1 MVKNKTQNRTQTFI
15 IVNFLDLDTSKI
27 TLNKL
32 KPNKYGGGYAALRYD
47 DKLLY
52 VRYDG
57 RISPFGL
64 STNKDTNG
72 NVTGYCTSINL
83 KKNDPYL
90 EKACELDEFFINQCI
105 ENSLVWG
112 LGGSKTKKINRSSIA
127 GYDEKG
133 DKGKWKRILKHSYKI
148 DKNTK
153 ERIYLD
159 YPPRMEFNVPESVC
173 KFFDK
178 DGKPCCA
185 SQLTNFTKISVLA
198 MWGSVALGTWGASI
212 KPKAQQIKVFNNENL
227 VNDECLLEEEA
238 GDLGDFEEL
247 EDFEIQQVL

>member
-1 MVKNKTQNRTQTFI
+1 MVKNQTQTKTQTKTHI
-15 IVNFLDLDTSKI
+15 IVDFLDLDTSKI
-27 TLNKL
+27 TLSNL

-47 DKLLY
+47 EKILY

-64 STNKDTNG
+64 STNTNKDG
-72 NVTGYCTSINL
+72 EVMGYYTSISF

-90 EKACELDEFFINQCI
+90 MKAREIDDFFINKCI
-105 ENSLVWG
+105 ENSVLWG
-112 LGGSKTKKINRSSIA
+112 LGGSKTQKVDLSSIA

-133 DKGKWKRILKHSYKI
+133 EKGKWKRILKYSYKI

-159 YPPRMEFNVPESVC
+159 YPPRMEFNVPESC

-178 DGKPCCA
+178 DGKPTCA
-185 SQLTNFTKISVLA
+185 SQLTNWSKISVLA

-227 VNDECLLEEEA
+227 VSDECLLESDDD
-238 GDLGDFEEL
+238 DLIPIHKNF
-247 EDFEIQQVL
+247 FI